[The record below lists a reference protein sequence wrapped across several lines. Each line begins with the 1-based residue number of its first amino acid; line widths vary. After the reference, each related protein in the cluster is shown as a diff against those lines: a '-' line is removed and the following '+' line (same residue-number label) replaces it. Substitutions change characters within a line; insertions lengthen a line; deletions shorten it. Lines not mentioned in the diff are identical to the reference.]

1 MTLTHTNTQGV
12 SGPCEA
18 KLGRCPFGPQFTSM
32 EEARQYKDLK
42 RKGLRTDLTQAID
55 HTPTTGGISGAGRF
69 VDVPTGLWG
78 TMRMRDGDLRDP
90 RNRYALANGLCGDLA
105 AAIIRKDPTRRP
117 VFVTYDLDTSDSL
130 NAHLEA
136 NPGDTSQ
143 IAHVMVTT
151 RQPGV
156 YLDAYGVH
164 TADEVKNFYGDDAS
178 ILDAGSNLGIMRTL
192 PDDDE
197 SLNGF
202 ARQAIILDH
211 ENRSYDY
218 EDFPQQQISGP
229 NSTQTGALP
238 VEMSV
243 GGQYASVTLPD
254 EVIEPKLKAWTQYIG
269 EENAKRLADN
279 RVRRD
284 RDSGRHITV
293 VRPSEMQQVGLDKVR
308 EAFKGHDLDF
318 TLGGI
323 GTISR
328 GRGSRAKETWYVVAT
343 CPQADQIRESLG
355 LPKYDYHVTIGF
367 EGWDVHDRPKDMST
381 VVIE

>member
-1 MTLTHTNTQGV
+1 
-12 SGPCEA
+12 
-18 KLGRCPFGPQFTSM
+18 
-32 EEARQYKDLK
+32 
-42 RKGLRTDLTQAID
+42 
-55 HTPTTGGISGAGRF
+55 
-69 VDVPTGLWG
+69 
-78 TMRMRDGDLRDP
+78 
-90 RNRYALANGLCGDLA
+90 
-105 AAIIRKDPTRRP
+105 
-117 VFVTYDLDTSDSL
+117 
-130 NAHLEA
+130 
-136 NPGDTSQ
+136 
-143 IAHVMVTT
+143 
-151 RQPGV
+151 
-156 YLDAYGVH
+156 
-164 TADEVKNFYGDDAS
+164 
-178 ILDAGSNLGIMRTL
+178 
-192 PDDDE
+192 
-197 SLNGF
+197 
-202 ARQAIILDH
+202 
-211 ENRSYDY
+211 
-218 EDFPQQQISGP
+218 
-229 NSTQTGALP
+229 
-238 VEMSV
+238 MSV

-254 EVIEPKLKAWTQYIG
+254 EVIELKLKAWTQYIG